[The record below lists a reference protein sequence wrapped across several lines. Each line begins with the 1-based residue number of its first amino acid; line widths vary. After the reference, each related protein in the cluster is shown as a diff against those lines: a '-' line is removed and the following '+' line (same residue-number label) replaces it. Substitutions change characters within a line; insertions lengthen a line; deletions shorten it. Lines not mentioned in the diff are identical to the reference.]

1 MPAEELRAAPLS
13 PIVIRLGS
21 FGDMLKLSALLHFLH
36 RRYGRPCVVVGCGPW
51 NQPVYL
57 DNPDVARVW
66 VLHRYLPLL
75 LAPGGWRL
83 LAALRRSRPA
93 PVYVCDD
100 DKRLR
105 RVRRVLRLSGIDP
118 RRCVFIEKTPREG
131 EHHVDRL
138 LRFGQQTPAALRA
151 DSYPLPGA
159 IPAYGH
165 LARVRDGERAALAAW
180 LAARGWSGRP
190 LILVQPGNR
199 RTMSTRRARHR
210 RLKRDDKAW
219 PAQRWI
225 ELFHRIH
232 ARLPQALIVLCGA
245 RQEVP
250 MLQQLRAAAQLDAV
264 VVESLGLRALF
275 ALCEAAHSMISID
288 TGPAHAAA
296 ALGLPLVVLFG
307 GQPQS
312 RWLPRSSAGTPV
324 VALGG
329 PPLSAHVERIPVEAV
344 FEAWCS
350 LAGAPRLSCDGA
362 PDALPAAQRALGP

>member
-1 MPAEELRAAPLS
+1 MPTEQLRAAPLA

-21 FGDMLKLSALLHFLH
+21 FGDMLNLSALLHFLH
-36 RRYGRPCVVVGCGPW
+36 RRYGRPCVVVGSGPW

-57 DNPDVARVW
+57 DNPDVERVW
-66 VLHRYLPLL
+66 VLHRYLPFLL
-75 LAPGGWRL
+75 SPVGWRL
-83 LAALRRSRPA
+83 LAALRHSRPA

-100 DKRLR
+100 DKRLP

-118 RRCVFIEKTPREG
+118 RRCVFIEKAPRQG
-131 EHHVDRL
+131 EHHLDRL

-151 DSYPLPGA
+151 ESYPLPGA
-159 IPAYGH
+159 TPAYAH
-165 LARVRDGERAALAAW
+165 LPRVRDGERAALAEW
-180 LAARGWSGRP
+180 LAARGWAGRP

-210 RLKRDDKAW
+210 RLNRDDKAW

-232 ARLPQALIVLCGA
+232 ARTPQALIVLCGA

-250 MLQQLRAAAQLDAV
+250 MLRQLRAAAQLDAV
-264 VVESLGLRALF
+264 VVASLALRPLF

-312 RWLPRSSAGTPV
+312 RWLPRSAAGAPV
-324 VALGG
+324 IALGG
-329 PPLSAHVERIPVEAV
+329 PPLSSHVERIPVEAV
-344 FEAWCS
+344 FEAWSS
-350 LAGAPRLSCDGA
+350 LAPPLNRRGSG
-362 PDALPAAQRALGP
+362 PAALA